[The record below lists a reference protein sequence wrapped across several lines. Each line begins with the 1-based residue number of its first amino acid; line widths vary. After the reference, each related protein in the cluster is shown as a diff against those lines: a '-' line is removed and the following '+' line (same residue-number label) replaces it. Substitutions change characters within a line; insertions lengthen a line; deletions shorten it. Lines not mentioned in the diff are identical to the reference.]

1 MQHSVAMAAARCC
14 PPLPRWQKPSVAFPS
29 SEQRSQGSLGQGD
42 PRLESHSTPKQ
53 APPPQ
58 TSFSAASCP
67 PALWQTAL
75 RRGRE
80 GSSEDASP
88 SSDPGLEL
96 WAPDSRKLEG
106 WGGSCPP
113 ACFQPLEVEG
123 GFFSLKWPPAP
134 HPATPPLPSIQPGPR
149 LRSGHRDPPSA
160 QHKLQRPR
168 PPPHPSVHTSSPHL
182 LSTTPGRLNLCKYLF
197 LCVNDTTNQ

>member
-106 WGGSCPP
+106 WGGPV
-113 ACFQPLEVEG
+113 PLLASSPWRLRVA
-123 GFFSLKWPPAP
+123 FSLLSGLQHPTRPHHLCLPSNQAPGSGQDTETRPQHSTSSSARGRPHTPASTRPAP
-134 HPATPPLPSIQPGPR
+134 TC
-149 LRSGHRDPPSA
+149 
-160 QHKLQRPR
+160 
-168 PPPHPSVHTSSPHL
+168 SVL
-182 LSTTPGRLNLCKYLF
+182 LLD
-197 LCVNDTTNQ
+197 V

>member
-14 PPLPRWQKPSVAFPS
+14 PPLPRWQKPSVAFPP

-53 APPPQ
+53 APPPKPASLQ
-58 TSFSAASCP
+58 PAAHRHCGRPPSAGAGRAPARTPPPPQIQDFSCGP
-67 PALWQTAL
+67 RIP
-75 RRGRE
+75 E
-80 GSSEDASP
+80 
-88 SSDPGLEL
+88 
-96 WAPDSRKLEG
+96 SRKGRGVL
-106 WGGSCPP
+106 PP

-123 GFFSLKWPPAP
+123 GLFSLKWPPAP
-134 HPATPPLPSIQPGPR
+134 HPATPPLPSIRPGPR
-149 LRSGHRDPPSA
+149 LQSGHRDPPSA

-197 LCVNDTTNQ
+197 LCVNNTTNQ